1 MIGITDTDDFST
13 GKCWVQRFGGSIAFQ
28 VKFSIVVTISSCWIT
43 VVKTPH
49 PNGVAIAATVSI
61 GGTGYQVGDVLS
73 PSGNIT
79 LTVNRSTATQTLL
92 VTSGDVT
99 HQVYITSLSATLEA
113 FQKFD
118 TQQLTSSTSSLAV
131 TFGEG
136 FLVSPKIAVT
146 AQNMASGDFYEIS
159 SVSSTGF
166 TITFKNSSGTIVART
181 FDYIARG
188 F

>member
-1 MIGITDTDDFST
+1 MITNHIDLNTYDDVE
-13 GKCWVQRFGGSIAFQ
+13 VQLQIA
-28 VKFSIVVTISSCWIT
+28 TT
-43 VVKTPH
+43 
-49 PNGVAIAATVSI
+49 N
-61 GGTGYQVGDVLS
+61 DD
-73 PSGNIT
+73 PSGSPTFSDFQNFRIG
-79 LTVNRSTATQTLL
+79 NYFGRAFKFRLL

-118 TQQLTSSTSSLAV
+118 TQQLTSSTSSLGV

-136 FLVSPKIAVT
+136 FLVTPKIAVT
-146 AQNMASGDFYEIS
+146 AQNMASGDFYEIT

-166 TITFKNSSGTIVART
+166 TITLKIVVVQIVART

>member
-1 MIGITDTDDFST
+1 MLF
-13 GKCWVQRFGGSIAFQ
+13 
-28 VKFSIVVTISSCWIT
+28 KF
-43 VVKTPH
+43 K
-49 PNGVAIAATVSI
+49 
-61 GGTGYQVGDVLS
+61 
-73 PSGNIT
+73 
-79 LTVNRSTATQTLL
+79 LL
-92 VTSGDVT
+92 VTSGDIT

-159 SVSSTGF
+159 SVSSDWF
-166 TITFKNSSGTIVART
+166 YNYFQKQFWYNCC
-181 FDYIARG
+181 
-188 F
+188 